1 MDTTKVTKTWSI
13 NDDLKQFPS
22 SLLKRIY
29 DKDQMGLFG
38 SNYFKST
45 IYVEYIPGEYTVD
58 GIPLFVSSTVSY
70 DGGEKQDKA
79 VSEGAEVLTW
89 DEMVKRFPN
98 NK

>member
-1 MDTTKVTKTWSI
+1 MDISEATKKWSI

-29 DKDQMGLFG
+29 DKDQMALFG
-38 SNYFKST
+38 SNYHKST
-45 IYVEYIPGEYTVD
+45 IYVEYIPGEYTID
-58 GIPLFVSSTVSY
+58 GIPLFVGSTVRY
-70 DGGEKQDKA
+70 DGGKEQDKA

-89 DEMVKRFPN
+89 NEIVKRFPN

>member
-1 MDTTKVTKTWSI
+1 MDISEATKKWSI

-29 DKDQMGLFG
+29 DKDQMALFG
-38 SNYFKST
+38 SNCHKST
-45 IYVEYIPGEYTVD
+45 IYVEYIPGEYTID
-58 GIPLFVSSTVSY
+58 GIPLFVGSTVSY

-89 DEMVKRFPN
+89 NEIVKRFPN